1 MILILSLL
9 LAQAAPPRALSP
21 TASRIWEQAEAREA
35 RGAWLD
41 AARVYETLWRSEG
54 RIEAQIARAWALH
67 RGGRTDEALDL
78 LRALDPDRDAR
89 VERASILLDDERWAS
104 AASVLDALEAGW
116 GADPEI
122 ARLRVRAAAALDPED
137 ARARL
142 ERWLGFHVNAPLS
155 ADHVRTTTSIVAS
168 SLLEAGRPDLAVDV
182 IDRAVAVV
190 PETAHDLHAL
200 RADLALRATA
210 RRLARV
216 SPSRLDRAQVLTLQ
230 RARSA
235 LSHGRVAE
243 AEALLQSVADDAP
256 YHPEVRGLLAHA
268 RLQGDHPERAEVDLH
283 VAEALDPLDPR
294 WPTALG
300 DLLDRH
306 YGGRFEEEAFAAW
319 SRALRLRPD
328 QPALR
333 LRWAKVGARLGRVEQ
348 VVEHLHPADSAR
360 DPSGAAGL
368 EALRVDLRRPRLEP
382 PPLPE
387 GSACPST
394 VGEDACDAFYLAY
407 VAARRD
413 APADPDRGVRADL
426 DRAFDALQ
434 TARTLAPD
442 WSRPLNLR
450 ASLLLDRPDGPSRA
464 DAVRLLERSLDLD
477 PDQPEIEVLLGT
489 LYAEQGRA
497 DRAEAAWRRA
507 AATDSSAGA
516 PAHVFLAERAWRAWR
531 PFAAWRHLDM
541 FRSRALPGAYGA
553 AIEARADDVRQR
565 VERLRDGSLALGV
578 AVFGVLVLI
587 AVVIFLR
594 RARRRTVSDL
604 LAHDPR
610 SWREVARIVTSIRHE
625 VLKHHLGALGAVAD
639 ALDRGDPAPGMWL
652 AERLGGEQ
660 GPIAQADRRL
670 AELRALGRAQGI
682 FLDLQG
688 FDPVFSPLYR
698 ALREL
703 KGLRS
708 GLLHGRASAEA
719 IRRIDDRL
727 REQVQSELRELV
739 ARACALRVDVD
750 LLDDVRDSVLSEAS
764 ATWRGRVDITNDA
777 PPDGLVVRAFR
788 DDLSDVLCN
797 LIRNAAAASFE
808 AGEREVRVRATV
820 EIDEITALE
829 QVVLRVADRAPRRI
843 STAMLRSRYIGRGLG
858 LTVDRVATL
867 GGSIA
872 VEDEPGFSKAV
883 VVRLPRL
890 EAAQELA

>member
-1 MILILSLL
+1 MILALFLL
-9 LAQAAPPRALSP
+9 LAQAEPPRALSP

-89 VERASILLDDERWAS
+89 VERASILLDAERWGG

-122 ARLRVRAAAALDPED
+122 ARLRVHAAAALDPED
-137 ARARL
+137 ARERL
-142 ERWLGFHVNAPLS
+142 DRWLGFHVNAPLS
-155 ADHVRTTTSIVAS
+155 PEHVRATTAIVARS
-168 SLLEAGRPDLAVDV
+168 SLEAGRPDLAVEV
-182 IDRAVAVV
+182 IDHAVAVV
-190 PETAHDLHAL
+190 PETAHELRAL

-216 SPSRLDRAQVLTLQ
+216 SPSRLDRPQTLALQ
-230 RARSA
+230 RARAA
-235 LSHGRVAE
+235 LVDDRIAE
-243 AEALLQSVADDAP
+243 AEALLQAVADDAP
-256 YHPEVRGLLAHA
+256 YHPEVRGLLALA
-268 RLQGDHPERAEVDLH
+268 RMRGEDPERAEADLH

-300 DLLDRH
+300 DLLDSH
-306 YGGRFEEEAFAAW
+306 YGGRFDEEVFAAW

-328 QPALR
+328 RPALR
-333 LRWAKVGARLGRVEQ
+333 LRWARVGGRLGRAEQ
-348 VVEHLHPADSAR
+348 VFEPLRPADAVR
-360 DPSGAAGL
+360 DPVSAAGL
-368 EALRVDLRRPRLEP
+368 EALRVDLSRPRRDP

-387 GSACPST
+387 GSACPSR
-394 VGEDACDAFYLAY
+394 VGEEACDAFYLAY
-407 VAARRD
+407 VGARRD
-413 APADPDRGVRADL
+413 APADLERGVRADL
-426 DRAFDALQ
+426 DRAIEALQ
-434 TARTLAPD
+434 TARALAPD
-442 WSRPLNLR
+442 WSRPLNLQ
-450 ASLLLDRPDGPSRA
+450 ASLLLDRADDPSRD
-464 DAVRLLERSLDLD
+464 DAVGLLERSLDLD
-477 PDQPEIEVLLGT
+477 QDQPEIDVLLGT
-489 LYAEQGRA
+489 LYAEQGHA
-497 DRAEAAWRRA
+497 DRAASAWRRA
-507 AATDSSAGA
+507 AATDGSAGA

-531 PFAAWRHLDM
+531 PVEAWSHLEA
-541 FRSRALPGAYGA
+541 FRARALPGAYGA
-553 AIEARADDVRQR
+553 AIESRAEDLRR
-565 VERLRDGSLALGV
+565 RIMALRDGLLALGL
-578 AVFGVLVLI
+578 AFFGALVFTAMIVFV
-587 AVVIFLR
+587 R

-604 LAHDPR
+604 LARDPR
-610 SWREVARIVTSIRHE
+610 SWREVARIVASIRHE

-639 ALDRGDPAPGMWL
+639 ALDRGDDAPGVWL

-670 AELRALGRAQGI
+670 AELRALGRSQGLY
-682 FLDLQG
+682 LDLQG
-688 FDPVFSPLYR
+688 LDPVFAPLHR

-703 KGLRS
+703 EGLRPA
-708 GLLHGRASAEA
+708 LLHGRASAEA

-727 REQVQSELRELV
+727 RERVQPELSVLV
-739 ARACALRVDVD
+739 ARACALRVDAA
-750 LLDDVRDSVLSEAS
+750 LLDEVRDSVLAEAS
-764 ATWRGRVDITNDA
+764 ASWRGQVDITNEA

-808 AGEREVRVRATV
+808 HGMREVRVRASV
-820 EIDEITALE
+820 EVDEITALE
-829 QVVLRVADRAPRRI
+829 HVVLRVADRAPRRI

-867 GGSIA
+867 GGSVA

-890 EAAQELA
+890 EAAQEWE